1 MNKLFLP
8 IFIVLILVLS
18 CTRNRIDVKPIPKC
32 DGTEASYSKDIK
44 PLIKAKCSTGLG
56 AGTGCHDSWILTYD
70 GIMNKVN
77 NNTFK
82 ETTILNKTMPKV
94 PNNFGIDPLTEDEIN
109 LIICWLDNGAKEN

>member
-1 MNKLFLP
+1 
-8 IFIVLILVLS
+8 
-18 CTRNRIDVKPIPKC
+18 
-32 DGTEASYSKDIK
+32 
-44 PLIKAKCSTGLG
+44 
-56 AGTGCHDSWILTYD
+56 
-70 GIMNKVN
+70 MNKVN